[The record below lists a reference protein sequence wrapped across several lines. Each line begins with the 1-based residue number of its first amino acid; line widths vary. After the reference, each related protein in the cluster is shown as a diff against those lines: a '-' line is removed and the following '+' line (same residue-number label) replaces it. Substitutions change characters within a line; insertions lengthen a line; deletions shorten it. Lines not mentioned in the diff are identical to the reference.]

1 MQNNKLIVRLML
13 LTGFILLAFVFIYQE
28 SIRSFLQFNLRKA
41 EVVVGNISPDTSAS
55 EFRDRPLSTLV
66 QETELKL
73 YFSEPFKSFSKE
85 EWAKFWELFY
95 GEFPREYIGEG
106 LPEKNRQLT
115 FNEIA
120 QELINLYPDIFSRYQ
135 NTHWES
141 LFQVILKK

>member
-13 LTGFILLAFVFIYQE
+13 LTGFILLAFVFIYHE
-28 SIRSFLQFNLRKA
+28 SIRSFLQFNLHKA

-85 EWAKFWELFY
+85 EWVKFWELFY
-95 GEFPREYIGEG
+95 GEFPREYTGEG